1 MDNHEDGQDPS
12 DASIATAAQIET
24 AVDLPPQTTRAR
36 LRGLF
41 IKTATDHRR
50 NFTVDWVHLK
60 LNDSTYRTVRCSDPL
75 NANSE
80 LAQRLITSISE
91 PSA

>member
-1 MDNHEDGQDPS
+1 MANLSQAGT
-12 DASIATAAQIET
+12 SIATASQIET

-41 IKTATDHRR
+41 IKTAKDHRR

-60 LNDSTYRTVRCSDPL
+60 LNDTASRTVRCLDPL
-75 NANSE
+75 KANAE
-80 LAQRLITSISE
+80 LAERLIMSI
-91 PSA
+91 PGPPV